1 MISDTAVLVFMVV
14 ICALVSFSLWLLNH
28 RRNFL
33 LPRIYLGVSA
43 SYIIWVV
50 ALLVMKF
57 TPAGSTRQLFV
68 LDAVTNIGASVIPVL
83 CLLIALGFVRG
94 WDKLPGKILWLFAV
108 PLLTN
113 IIIWTNPLHHLY
125 YANFS
130 VVRSEIV
137 FGPYFY
143 FSSLYNY
150 ACMITSIVLM
160 ARFMYSAPS
169 RLYIKQGILYILG
182 VLVPLTVSLIATLG
196 LADMAIT
203 ATPLSF
209 TAVLLFHGYDIY
221 QFHLLDIRPIATQ
234 HVLDGISDCYLI
246 LSEKGLILSMN
257 QPFRSVFGLQY
268 GIRENTYLMDCAREE
283 DREAKAPVY
292 NLLTAVEACSSN
304 AGGVSYEQAITLSS
318 ENGDRRLYY
327 VAEVTPLL
335 VGNKTTG
342 YVCIFKDITA
352 LKSSMQQLE
361 NSRTRMMEQERLAFL
376 GQMMGGLA
384 HNLKTPIM
392 SISGCASA
400 LENLVDE
407 SRQSISAPD
416 VNDDDYR
423 EIYGEMDAW
432 VTRIRDSCAYMSDI
446 ITAIKGQAAH
456 ASVSEDSTFTVSE
469 LAKRVSLLM
478 RHELISNGCQ
488 LVCESA
494 IKEDIILH
502 GDVNNLIQVLN
513 NLISNA
519 IYSQRRAGGG
529 KITLGLDKDNE
540 NLRIFVK
547 DAGQGIDPRVR
558 GKLFREM
565 TTSKG
570 TQGTGLGLYISNAVV
585 RGKFGGTMWLEDNP
599 GGGAVFGMS
608 IPLENVTLAPAAQ
621 PGEKDANADKT

>member
-1 MISDTAVLVFMVV
+1 MISDAAALIFMVV
-14 ICALVSFSLWLLNH
+14 LCALIGFSLWLVNH

-33 LPRIYLGVSA
+33 LPRIYLGVSV
-43 SYIIWVV
+43 SYLIWVV
-50 ALLVMKF
+50 ALLAMKY
-57 TPAGSTRQLFV
+57 TPGGDTRQLFI
-68 LDAVTNIGASVIPVL
+68 LDAVTNVGASAMPVF
-83 CLLIALGFVRG
+83 CLLIALVFVKG
-94 WDKLPGKILWLFAV
+94 WDRLPGKALLLFAV

-130 VVRSEIV
+130 IVRSEIV
-137 FGPYFY
+137 FGPYIY
-143 FSSLYNY
+143 FSGLYNY
-150 ACMITSIVLM
+150 ACMIGGIVLM
-160 ARFMYSAPS
+160 IRFMNSAPT
-169 RLYIKQGILYILG
+169 RLYIKQGLLYILG
-182 VLVPLTVSLIATLG
+182 VLAPLVVSVIATLG
-196 LADMAIT
+196 LADMTIA

-209 TAVLLFHGYDIY
+209 IAVLFLHGYDIY
-221 QFHLLDIRPIATQ
+221 QLHLLDIQPIATQ
-234 HVLDGISDCYLI
+234 HVLDGISDCYLV

-257 QPFRSVFGLQY
+257 QPFRSVFGQQY
-268 GIRENTYLMDCAREE
+268 GIHENTYLMDCAREE
-283 DREAKAPVY
+283 DREAKTPVY
-292 NLLTAVEACSSN
+292 NLLTAVEACSAN
-304 AGGVSYEQAITLSS
+304 AGGISYEQAITLSG
-318 ENGDRRLYY
+318 ENGDKRLYY
-327 VAEVTPLL
+327 VVEVTPLL

-376 GQMMGGLA
+376 GQMVGGLA

-400 LENLVDE
+400 LENLVAE
-407 SRQSISAPD
+407 SRQSIGDPD

-432 VTRIRDSCAYMSDI
+432 VIRIRDSCSYMSDI

-456 ASVSEDSTFTVSE
+456 ASVSEDSAFTVSE

-478 RHELISNGCQ
+478 HHELISNGCQ

-494 IKEDIILH
+494 ITEDIILH

-529 KITLGLDKDNE
+529 KITLGLDKDDE
-540 NLRIFVK
+540 NLRIFVR
-547 DAGQGIDPRVR
+547 DTGLGIDPRVR

-599 GGGAVFGMS
+599 GGGAVFGIS
-608 IPLENVTLAPAAQ
+608 IPLENVTLGAAQ
-621 PGEKDANADKT
+621 PGEEVANADKA